1 MAEET
6 NEEGQ
11 EQEPK
16 KGGILGKLIPLMAV
30 LVFLG
35 VGAAVYLFVI
45 APRLTDDTTDDA
57 AAEEM
62 ENPDGDLPMQPAMVV
77 TLDSNFVNLMRDGD
91 SAAPMLIYGVKLEC
105 NDQATMDLVVANQH
119 RFEDMIMKLH
129 DSHTRDELDDILAF
143 KESVQKQALQKAND
157 ILKRLQ
163 GDNPAEN
170 VKITKVL
177 HYQLAV
183 QDQF

>member
-6 NEEGQ
+6 NEETENQ
-11 EQEPK
+11 ASK
-16 KGGILGKLIPLMAV
+16 KGGLMGKLIPLAAV
-30 LVFLG
+30 LLFLI
-35 VGAAVYLFVI
+35 VGAAVYMFVI
-45 APRLTDDTTDDA
+45 SPRLAADPSDEA
-57 AAEEM
+57 AAQDM
-62 ENPDGDLPMQPAMVV
+62 ESTNSDLPLQPAMVV

-91 SAAPMLIYGVKLEC
+91 SPAPMLIYGVKLEC
-105 NDQATMDLVVANQH
+105 NDQATLDLVVANQH

-129 DSHTRDELDDILAF
+129 DSRTRDELDDILAF

>member
-16 KGGILGKLIPLMAV
+16 KGGMLGKLIPLMAV

-35 VGAAVYLFVI
+35 IGAALYLFVI
-45 APRLTDDTTDDA
+45 APRLVDDTTDAA

-62 ENPDGDLPMQPAMVV
+62 DNPDGDLPAQPAMVV

-91 SAAPMLIYGVKLEC
+91 SPAPMLVYGVKLEC